1 MKIVRIKSICP
12 KCKKEYINQHLA
24 GFYSDFASVAKEF
37 VENNVIKTH
46 CDECGVKVVEERF
59 LKLFN
64 QSGEYEPKMEI
75 YNPTDN
81 EVEFDLY
88 LKILREINNFFYC
101 VQDGKIEI
109 ISKMDKEEKGVKT
122 YILLKGKCND
132 KEYDLLKI
140 NVLEYEYSIGDRK
153 NRFDLKGFEAHIDMV
168 ASIIYEYL
176 FEDDCSP
183 YYNKKNTSN
192 IIYKAM

>member
-1 MKIVRIKSICP
+1 MNLN
-12 KCKKEYINQHLA
+12 E
-24 GFYSDFASVAKEF
+24 
-37 VENNVIKTH
+37 
-46 CDECGVKVVEERF
+46 
-59 LKLFN
+59 KLFELRKKN
-64 QSGEYEPKMEI
+64 GWSQEELAEKLDVSRQTVSKWESNNAVPELEKLIKLSEI

-88 LKILREINNFFYC
+88 LKVFREINNFFYC

-153 NRFDLKGFEAHIDMV
+153 NRFDLKGFEAHIDMG